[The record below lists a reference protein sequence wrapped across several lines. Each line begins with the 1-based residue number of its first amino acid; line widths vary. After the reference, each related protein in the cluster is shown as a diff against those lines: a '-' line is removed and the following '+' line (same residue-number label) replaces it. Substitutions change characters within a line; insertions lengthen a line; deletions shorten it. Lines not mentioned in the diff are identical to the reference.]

1 MAAKSARALPPDLDY
16 NSIGTLSMEA
26 REKLSK
32 VWLCCLSADCVSDA
46 CSCAVRTISGACGMP
61 PMLCSPAGIASR
73 TAQKASRASALHV
86 LAIRHLKSCT
96 FAPWQVRPRDVG
108 QAGRIGGV
116 NPADISNLLIHL
128 EVLRRREN
136 VRAETCFCS
145 VVSGQCAL

>member
-32 VWLCCLSADCVSDA
+32 VWLCYLSADGVSDA
-46 CSCAVRTISGACGMP
+46 CSCAVRTDFWRLWHVAYALLTCRHSLSNCTEGV
-61 PMLCSPAGIASR
+61 ASFR
-73 TAQKASRASALHV
+73 AARSRSTSSQIVYICA
-86 LAIRHLKSCT
+86 
-96 FAPWQVRPRDVG
+96 WQVRPRDVG